1 MAPSLMLVLL
11 AIAIARAELNTADD
25 VVQFVQSNCVSI
37 GAVAQETCNN
47 CERACR
53 PSLELGE
60 YCEEF
65 CEGDRTDKCDVLGKF
80 RPGDAAR
87 YNDTAEVHCGSNEFT
102 DICRILRSL
111 RDAALLLESGN
122 PCVSAAASAE
132 EDDTSKD
139 KDVCSEL
146 LADSKDL
153 VLCKPS
159 DITNEK
165 EEAPRGAAAADG
177 HVPLSRDDH
186 KGPGGLLRPRREATR
201 DTTVKVQAPAGAFPN
216 TDRSCDGQC
225 KESCAGDETSTW
237 HNCESGKSCCFP
249 LEGHEE
255 LFESTDNDTS
265 DAVGDRSL
273 SIAMLSVFN
282 TNRSCDGQCKK
293 SCAEDE
299 TSTWHICESG
309 ESCCFPFEGHE
320 ELFEQDC
327 KLQRGECKGECGH
340 GEIEV
345 WYTCVSGQACCF
357 QMISTIFTERQPV
370 IGQSGG
376 TLTSDEAAPSQEIH
390 MRDVFGADDR
400 NICEPTGTCKGKCE
414 DVMEV
419 ELSWYQCDATDETC
433 CVVAGQ

>member
-11 AIAIARAELNTADD
+11 AVAVARAELNTDDD

-37 GAVAQETCNN
+37 GAVAQETCNY
-47 CERACR
+47 CELACR

-60 YCEEF
+60 YCEDF

-87 YNDTAEVHCGSNEFT
+87 YNDTAEVYCGSNEFT

-111 RDAALLLESGN
+111 RDAALLLESDN
-122 PCVSAAASAE
+122 PCVSAAAPAE
-132 EDDTSKD
+132 EDDTTKD

-146 LADSKDL
+146 LEDSKNL

-177 HVPLSRDDH
+177 HLPLSRDDH
-186 KGPGGLLRPRREATR
+186 KGPGGPLRPRRAATR
-201 DTTVKVQAPAGAFPN
+201 GTAVQVLAPAGAFPN

-225 KESCAGDETSTW
+225 KESCADDERSTW
-237 HNCESGKSCCFP
+237 HTCESGLSCCFP
-249 LEGHEE
+249 CEYLTSRNIRDYLPQEWAILEK
-255 LFESTDNDTS
+255 FIATCTS
-265 DAVGDRSL
+265 VPQHKRRDCEPIGTCMDACVEDV
-273 SIAMLSVFN
+273 SVEN
-282 TNRSCDGQCKK
+282 VHLLEIQR
-293 SCAEDE
+293 ERIPLLE
-299 TSTWHICESG
+299 
-309 ESCCFPFEGHE
+309 
-320 ELFEQDC
+320 EQDC
-327 KLQRGECKGECGH
+327 KLQRGECKGQCGH

-376 TLTSDEAAPSQEIH
+376 TLTSDEAAPFQEIP
-390 MRDVFGADDR
+390 MLDVFGADDR

-433 CVVAGQ
+433 CFVAG

>member
-265 DAVGDRSL
+265 DAVGDRPL
-273 SIAMLSVFN
+273 SIEMQSVFN
-282 TNRSCDGQCKK
+282 TK
-293 SCAEDE
+293 
-299 TSTWHICESG
+299 
-309 ESCCFPFEGHE
+309 
-320 ELFEQDC
+320 QDC